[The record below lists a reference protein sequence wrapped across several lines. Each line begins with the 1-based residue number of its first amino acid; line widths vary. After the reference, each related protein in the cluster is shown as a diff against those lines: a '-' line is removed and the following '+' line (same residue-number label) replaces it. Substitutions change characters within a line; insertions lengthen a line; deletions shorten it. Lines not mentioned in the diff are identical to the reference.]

1 MSLTSYI
8 AQLFGL
14 YMALIGGVML
24 LRREAMLQIMTD
36 IVDQRPLI
44 FILAMLR
51 GLIGLAI
58 VLAHNIW
65 SGPLTIIVTL
75 IGRIT
80 FVRGVALL
88 LLPADTE
95 RKVLALL
102 RTGRSLLWRIDRRD
116 RAWSWIKLRWV

>member
-1 MSLTSYI
+1 MSLTSFI

-14 YMALIGGVML
+14 YMALMGGVML
-24 LRREAMLQIMTD
+24 IRRDAMLQIMKD

-58 VLAHNIW
+58 VLAHNFW

-75 IGRIT
+75 IGWIT
-80 FVRGVALL
+80 FLRGVALL
-88 LLPADTE
+88 LLPADAE
-95 RKVLALL
+95 RKVLGLFKRKGLTMAH
-102 RTGRSLLWRIDRRD
+102 RSSRSRLVLD
-116 RAWSWIKLRWV
+116 

>member
-1 MSLTSYI
+1 MSLTSFI

-75 IGRIT
+75 IGWIT

-95 RKVLALL
+95 RKVLRLL
-102 RTGRSLLWRIDRRD
+102 RT
-116 RAWSWIKLRWV
+116 